1 MLYVDDVMAASH
13 KAMDLM
19 KKLGRCIKYKN
30 DIIDPPT
37 SYLGAQLKKKRLPN
51 GQHFWSL
58 SSDKYVNA
66 TIQNIDEIIKKKGR
80 KVPTKVRTPMT
91 SDFVPKL
98 DSSPELS
105 KEDKSLYQEM
115 IGILR
120 WATELGRV
128 DILYEVAVEPLV
140 ILWS

>member
-1 MLYVDDVMAASH
+1 
-13 KAMDLM
+13 
-19 KKLGRCIKYKN
+19 
-30 DIIDPPT
+30 
-37 SYLGAQLKKKRLPN
+37 
-51 GQHFWSL
+51 
-58 SSDKYVNA
+58 
-66 TIQNIDEIIKKKGR
+66 
-80 KVPTKVRTPMT
+80 MT